1 MLSCE
6 ILKNWLTVT
15 KFNPTLSSLRS
26 KIEKLMLMYKALEEE
41 VYRLTQENEA
51 LRKQAGLQGGEALP
65 ADPSGLDLKAIHAI
79 AHSLR
84 QEIELLRQ
92 ELQDQ
97 NH

>member
-1 MLSCE
+1 M
-6 ILKNWLTVT
+6 T

-51 LRKQAGLQGGEALP
+51 LRKQAGLQGGDALP
-65 ADPSGLDLKAIHAI
+65 AESAGVDLKAIHTI

-84 QEIELLRQ
+84 KEIEMLRQ

>member
-1 MLSCE
+1 M
-6 ILKNWLTVT
+6 T

-41 VYRLTQENEA
+41 VYRLTQENEV

-65 ADPSGLDLKAIHAI
+65 DESSGLDLKAIHTI

>member
-1 MLSCE
+1 
-6 ILKNWLTVT
+6 
-15 KFNPTLSSLRS
+15 
-26 KIEKLMLMYKALEEE
+26 MLMYKALEEE

-97 NH
+97 NHYE